1 MNHLPTGFPFSG
13 DGATRFHADI
23 WGTHGVSCGESVRE
37 GVQVNRFLFSER
49 GSIASEISSG
59 LVMVAILVA
68 AGLWVIAQLE
78 GVSFG
83 VLIDQLRH
91 GTHH

>member
-1 MNHLPTGFPFSG
+1 
-13 DGATRFHADI
+13 
-23 WGTHGVSCGESVRE
+23 
-37 GVQVNRFLFSER
+37 VNRFLYSER

-91 GTHH
+91 GTQH

>member
-1 MNHLPTGFPFSG
+1 MGRGSQTPISGVRTGS
-13 DGATRFHADI
+13 T
-23 WGTHGVSCGESVRE
+23 CGNPYVKGS
-37 GVQVNRFLFSER
+37 QVNRFLFSER

-59 LVMVAILVA
+59 LVFVAILVG
-68 AGLWVIAQLE
+68 AGLWMIAQLE

-91 GTHH
+91 GTQH

>member
-1 MNHLPTGFPFSG
+1 VKGS
-13 DGATRFHADI
+13 
-23 WGTHGVSCGESVRE
+23 
-37 GVQVNRFLFSER
+37 QVNRFLFSER

-59 LVMVAILVA
+59 LVFVAILVG
-68 AGLWVIAQLE
+68 AGLWMIAQLE

-91 GTHH
+91 GTQH

>member
-1 MNHLPTGFPFSG
+1 MKGS
-13 DGATRFHADI
+13 
-23 WGTHGVSCGESVRE
+23 
-37 GVQVNRFLFSER
+37 QVNRILFSER

-59 LVMVAILVA
+59 LVFVAILVA
-68 AGLWVIAQLE
+68 AGLWMIAQLE

-91 GTHH
+91 GSQH

>member
-1 MNHLPTGFPFSG
+1 MKGS
-13 DGATRFHADI
+13 
-23 WGTHGVSCGESVRE
+23 
-37 GVQVNRFLFSER
+37 QVNRILFSER

-59 LVMVAILVA
+59 LVFVAILVG
-68 AGLWVIAQLE
+68 AGLWMIAQLE

-91 GTHH
+91 GTQH